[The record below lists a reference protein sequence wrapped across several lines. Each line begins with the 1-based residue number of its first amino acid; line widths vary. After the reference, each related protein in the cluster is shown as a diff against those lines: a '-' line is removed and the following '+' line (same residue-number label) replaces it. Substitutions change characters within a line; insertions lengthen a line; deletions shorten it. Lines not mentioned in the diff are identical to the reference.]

1 MKYSK
6 NKEYHRL
13 LSSHRWQILRAS
25 YLRAH
30 PVCEYCDAE
39 GKTSLS
45 EVVHHVIPVEDAKDA
60 ATMEALAFDVSNLM
74 ALCDACHE
82 RIHTLIGSHAKKG
95 KRTIRAEA
103 KKAAQEFVE
112 RWCQDPQRG
121 HQ

>member
-1 MKYSK
+1 MRYSK

-13 LSSHRWQILRAS
+13 LSSHRWQKLRAS
-25 YLRAH
+25 YLQAH

-45 EVVHHVIPVEDAKDA
+45 RVVHHVVPVEDAKDT

-82 RIHTLIGSHAKKG
+82 RIHAMIGSHAKKG
-95 KRTIRAEA
+95 KRTKRAEA
-103 KKAAQEFVE
+103 QQVARAFVE
-112 RWCQDPQRG
+112 RWCQEPPPGRR
-121 HQ
+121 